1 MMEVDVLATLD
12 EIDFAPKDVLTE
24 VIQNVRTICATTKY
38 SVPLDRRFGVDAA
51 MLDAPTPKA
60 MAALQA
66 EIIAAIRKYEPRAR
80 VTRVSF
86 EGDMD
91 GKLIPKVRV
100 RIDEERFV
108 PWSG

>member
-1 MMEVDVLATLD
+1 MEVDILATLD
-12 EIDFAPKDVLTE
+12 GVDFAPTDTLTE

-38 SVPLDRRFGVDAA
+38 SVPLDRRFGLNAV

-60 MAALQA
+60 MAALQS
-66 EIIAAIRKYEPRAR
+66 EIIMAIKKYEPRAR

-86 EGDMD
+86 EGDID

>member
-1 MMEVDVLATLD
+1 MEVDILARL
-12 EIDFAPKDVLTE
+12 EGVDFAPADTLTE

-38 SVPLDRRFGVDAA
+38 SVPLDRRFGLNAV

-66 EIIAAIRKYEPRAR
+66 EIIMAIRKYEPRAR
-80 VTRVSF
+80 VTQVSF

-108 PWSG
+108 SWSG

>member
-1 MMEVDVLATLD
+1 MEVDILARL
-12 EIDFAPKDVLTE
+12 EGVDFAPADTLTE
-24 VIQNVRTICATTKY
+24 VMQNVRTICATTKY
-38 SVPLDRRFGVDAA
+38 SVPLDRRFGLNAV
-51 MLDAPTPKA
+51 MPDAPTPKA

-66 EIIAAIRKYEPRAR
+66 EIIMAIRKYEPRAR
-80 VTRVSF
+80 VTQVSF

-108 PWSG
+108 SWSG

>member
-1 MMEVDVLATLD
+1 MA
-12 EIDFAPKDVLTE
+12 E
-24 VIQNVRTICATTKY
+24 VIQTVRTICATTKY
-38 SVPLDRRFGVDAA
+38 SVPLDRRFGLNAV

-66 EIIAAIRKYEPRAR
+66 EIIMAIRKYEPRAR
-80 VTRVSF
+80 VTQVSF

>member
-1 MMEVDVLATLD
+1 MEVDILATLD
-12 EIDFAPKDVLTE
+12 GVDFAPANTLME

-38 SVPLDRRFGVDAA
+38 SVPLDRRFGLNAV

-80 VTRVSF
+80 VTKVGF
-86 EGDMD
+86 EGDVD

>member
-1 MMEVDVLATLD
+1 MEVDILATLD
-12 EIDFAPKDVLTE
+12 GVDFAPADTLTE
-24 VIQNVRTICATTKY
+24 VIQNVRTICATAKY
-38 SVPLDRRFGVDAA
+38 SVPLDRRFGLNAV
-51 MLDAPTPKA
+51 MLDAPMPKA

-80 VTRVSF
+80 VTKVSF

-91 GKLIPKVRV
+91 GRLIPKVRC

>member
-1 MMEVDVLATLD
+1 MEVDVLATLD
-12 EIDFAPKDVLTE
+12 GIDFAPPDTLTE

-38 SVPLDRRFGVDAA
+38 SVPLDRRFGLDAV

-66 EIIAAIRKYEPRAR
+66 EIIMAIRKYEPRAR
-80 VTRVSF
+80 VTQVSF

-108 PWSG
+108 SWSG

>member
-1 MMEVDVLATLD
+1 MEVDILARL
-12 EIDFAPKDVLTE
+12 EGVDFAPADTLTE
-24 VIQNVRTICATTKY
+24 VMQNVRTICATTKY
-38 SVPLDRRFGVDAA
+38 SVPLDRRFGLNAV

-66 EIIAAIRKYEPRAR
+66 EIIMAIRKYEPRAR
-80 VTRVSF
+80 VTQVSF

-108 PWSG
+108 SWSG